1 MKGSHR
7 EQKEQ
12 KQGVETSQKP
22 RKEKESEGNVVKI
35 KLLGSNVS
43 EVYNLDMQRKVQDI
57 KVGVGS

>member
-1 MKGSHR
+1 MKGPHR

>member
-22 RKEKESEGNVVKI
+22 RKEKESEGNVVKR

-57 KVGVGS
+57 KEGVGS

>member
-1 MKGSHR
+1 MKGPHR

-22 RKEKESEGNVVKI
+22 RKEKESEGNVVKR

-57 KVGVGS
+57 KEGVGS

>member
-1 MKGSHR
+1 MKGPQR